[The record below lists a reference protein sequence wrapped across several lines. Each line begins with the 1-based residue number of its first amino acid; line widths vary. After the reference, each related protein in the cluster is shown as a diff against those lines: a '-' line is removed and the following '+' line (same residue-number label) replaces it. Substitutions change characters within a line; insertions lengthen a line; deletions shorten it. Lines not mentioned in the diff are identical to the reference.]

1 MNAFDVRPTLD
12 APDDDPYLWLEDV
25 EGERALAWAAG
36 QSAKTLKHFGGTQ
49 FERDRAALTA
59 IFDNLDN
66 LPLIARRGQYLY
78 NYWRDAGNPRGL
90 WRRTTLAAY
99 MKADPQWEL
108 LLDLDALAASDGE
121 DWIWDGASVEPER
134 RERAVLRLSRGGSDA
149 VVHREFDLISLSF
162 VADGFNLPEAK
173 GYVSWLDPDTL
184 LLSSALGNGM
194 ATRSGYA
201 RTVRLWKRDADPLT
215 TPVIFEAGFESLEV
229 SGHSDRTRRSERLW
243 FIEKR
248 AFYEKISWIGDRSG
262 PRTQI
267 DLPRDASWR
276 VFGDW
281 LAVRPRKPWTVGGTT
296 HPADALIVIS
306 LSSFLAGGRRFETL
320 FQPGER
326 RSLQSFFWNDEK
338 LIISYLVNLVPRF
351 EMFTPG
357 HQEWTRRVLDTLP
370 AEGTVHVWSFDAAV
384 HETNGEVLVCA
395 QDPITPPQL
404 LLFDLNAAPSLSAS
418 AILKRSPEN
427 FDASGLVV
435 TRHEAVSIDHELIPY
450 TQVGPANG
458 NGDAPVHL
466 SAYGGFGTS
475 LLPYYNSPLGKL
487 WLERGGTCVEAN
499 IRGGGEFGTRW
510 HDAGRR
516 EGKRLAHDDFA
527 AVAADLVR
535 RGITLP
541 RRIAAEG
548 GSNGGL
554 LIANMLTRYPEHFGA
569 LFCTVPLIDM
579 RRYTKLLAGASWIDE
594 YGDPD
599 KAHDWAFLKEISAYH
614 AAAPGQPYPPILI
627 ATTKRDDRV
636 HPGHAR
642 KMAAKLQALGYPA
655 YFYEASA
662 GGHGYGK
669 DNREQAAFISLGT
682 NFLRSAIGFND
693 HLPEMAERVATQEER
708 LSSINNSFE
717 QETK

>member
-12 APDDDPYLWLEDV
+12 APDDDPYVWLEDV

-36 QSAKTLKHFGGTQ
+36 QSARTLKHFGGTQ

-59 IFDNLDN
+59 IFDNRDN
-66 LPLIARRGQYLY
+66 LPLIARRSQYLY
-78 NYWRDAGNPRGL
+78 NYWRDDGNPRGL

-121 DWIWDGASVEPER
+121 DWIWDGASIEPER

-173 GYVSWLDPDTL
+173 GYVNWLDPDTL

-215 TPVIFEAGFESLEV
+215 TPAIFEAGFESFQV
-229 SGHSDRTRRSERLW
+229 SGHSDRTGRSERLW
-243 FIEKR
+243 FIEQP
-248 AFYEKISWIGDRSG
+248 AFFEKISWIGDRSG
-262 PRTQI
+262 PRRQI

-306 LSSFLAGGRRFETL
+306 LSTFLAGGRRFETL

-326 RSLQSFFWNDEK
+326 RSMQSFFWNDGK
-338 LIISYLVNLVPRF
+338 LIISYLVNLAPRF

-357 HQEWTRRVLDTLP
+357 HQEWTRRVLNTLP
-370 AEGTVHVWSFDAAV
+370 AEGTVDVWSFDAAV
-384 HETNGEVLVCA
+384 HETNGEVLICA

-458 NGDAPVHL
+458 NGDAPIHL
-466 SAYGGFGTS
+466 SAYGGFGVS
-475 LLPYYNSPLGKL
+475 FLPYYNSPLGKL
-487 WLERGGTCVEAN
+487 WLERGG
-499 IRGGGEFGTRW
+499 
-510 HDAGRR
+510 
-516 EGKRLAHDDFA
+516 
-527 AVAADLVR
+527 
-535 RGITLP
+535 
-541 RRIAAEG
+541 
-548 GSNGGL
+548 
-554 LIANMLTRYPEHFGA
+554 
-569 LFCTVPLIDM
+569 
-579 RRYTKLLAGASWIDE
+579 
-594 YGDPD
+594 
-599 KAHDWAFLKEISAYH
+599 
-614 AAAPGQPYPPILI
+614 
-627 ATTKRDDRV
+627 
-636 HPGHAR
+636 
-642 KMAAKLQALGYPA
+642 
-655 YFYEASA
+655 
-662 GGHGYGK
+662 
-669 DNREQAAFISLGT
+669 
-682 NFLRSAIGFND
+682 
-693 HLPEMAERVATQEER
+693 
-708 LSSINNSFE
+708 
-717 QETK
+717 